1 MNFIKQEITEQNAG
15 YYSLPPKP
23 RPLPEARA
31 SDEALAFIDKLPSD
45 FVSNQRR
52 AIENAI
58 AGDSAELETIRASR
72 RISSYDMSSVYV
84 EDIRINGGKLRLRTY
99 TPKTPLSTSRNI
111 LLYLHG
117 GGWTI
122 NSPENCERFC
132 RDFAVENDSTVVA
145 PDYRLAPEYP
155 YPAANDDAKTAYLW
169 TVEHARLIGGSAEKI
184 YIGGDSAGGHLA
196 FATAIDLRDDDSAKT
211 KPRGIIAFYPAID
224 LEHTDTES
232 YKYFGEDFALNAGL
246 MKLYIEA
253 YAPTPEARK
262 AASLAAANL
271 AGLPRSL
278 VLVSECDILRSE
290 AENFAE
296 RLSSSGVK
304 TRCVR
309 LEGATH
315 IYITQKGMDNAYYAA
330 LHEASEFVSRV
341 E

>member
-1 MNFIKQEITEQNAG
+1 MNFIKQETTEQNDG
-15 YYSLPPKP
+15 YYRLPPKP
-23 RPLPEARA
+23 RPLSEAHA
-31 SDEALAFIDKLPSD
+31 SDEALAFIGKLPPD
-45 FVSNQRR
+45 FVSKQRR

-58 AGDSAELETIRASR
+58 AGDSTELETVRASR

-84 EDIRINGGKLRLRTY
+84 EDIRINGGELRLRTY

-132 RDFAVENDSTVVA
+132 RDFAVENDSIVVA
-145 PDYRLAPEYP
+145 PDYRLAPEHP
-155 YPAANDDAKTAYLW
+155 YPAANEDAKAAYLW

-184 YIGGDSAGGHLA
+184 YVGGDSAGGHLA
-196 FATAIDLRDDDSAKT
+196 FATAIDLRDDNSAKT

-262 AASLAAANL
+262 TASLADANL

-296 RLSSSGVK
+296 RLSASSVK

-330 LHEASEFVSRV
+330 LHEASEFVSRG

>member
-1 MNFIKQEITEQNAG
+1 MNFIKQEITEQNTG

-45 FVSNQRR
+45 FLSKQRR

-58 AGDSAELETIRASR
+58 AGDSAELETVRASR

-145 PDYRLAPEYP
+145 PDYRLAPEHP
-155 YPAANDDAKTAYLW
+155 YPAANNDAKTAYLW
-169 TVEHARLIGGSAEKI
+169 TVEHARLIGGSEEKI

-278 VLVSECDILRSE
+278 LLVSECDILRSE

-296 RLSSSGVK
+296 RLASSGVK

-330 LHEASEFVSRV
+330 LYEASEFVSRG

>member
-1 MNFIKQEITEQNAG
+1 MNFTKQNTIGADAG
-15 YYSLPPKP
+15 YYTLPAKS
-23 RPLPEARA
+23 RPLSEARA
-31 SDEALAFIDKLPSD
+31 SAEAEAFIKNLPPD
-45 FVSNQRR
+45 FVSKQRR
-52 AIENAI
+52 AIESAI
-58 AGDSAELETIRASR
+58 AGDSSELEKVRASR
-72 RISSYDMSSVYV
+72 RISSYDMSSVDV
-84 EDIRINGGKLRLRTY
+84 EDIFINDGKLRLRTY

-132 RDFAVENDSTVVA
+132 RDFAVENDAIVVA
-145 PDYRLAPEYP
+145 PDYRLAPEHP
-155 YPAANDDAKTAYLW
+155 YPAANDDAKAAYLW
-169 TVEHARLIGGSAEKI
+169 TVEHARLVGGSPEKI

-196 FATAIDLRDDDSAKT
+196 FVTAIELRDDDAVKT
-211 KPRGIIAFYPAID
+211 QPRGLIAFYPAID

-232 YKYFGEDFALNAGL
+232 YKYFGENFALNGGL

-253 YAPTPEARK
+253 YAPTPRAKES
-262 AASLAAANL
+262 ASLARANL

-290 AENFAE
+290 AEAFAE
-296 RLSSSGVK
+296 RLAADGVK

-315 IYITQKGMDNAYYAA
+315 IYITQKGMDNAYSAA
-330 LHEASEFVSRV
+330 LHEASEFVSRG

>member
-1 MNFIKQEITEQNAG
+1 MNFIEKETTDVNAD
-15 YYSLPPKP
+15 YYSLPPKA
-23 RPLPEARA
+23 RPFTEARA
-31 SDEALAFIDKLPSD
+31 SDEAAKFIDSLPTD
-45 FVSNQRR
+45 FVSKQRN
-52 AIENAI
+52 AIESAI
-58 AGDSAELETIRASR
+58 AGDSAELEKVRASR

-84 EDIRINGGKLRLRTY
+84 EDIRINGGNLRLRTY
-99 TPKTPLSTSRNI
+99 TPKTPLSENRNI

-132 RDFAVENDSTVVA
+132 RDFAVENDATVIA

-155 YPAANDDAKTAYLW
+155 YPAANEDAKTAYLW
-169 TVEHARLIGGSAEKI
+169 SVEHARLVGGSPERI

-196 FATAIDLRDDDSAKT
+196 FATALDLRDDESVET
-211 KPRGIIAFYPAID
+211 KPCGLIAFYPAID

-232 YKYFGEDFALNAGL
+232 YKYFGENFALNSGL
-246 MKLYIEA
+246 MKLYIRA
-253 YAPTPEARK
+253 YAPTAQMRK
-262 AASLAAANL
+262 SASIADRNL

-290 AENFAE
+290 AENFAK
-296 RLSSSGVK
+296 RLAASGVK

-315 IYITQKGMDNAYYAA
+315 IYITQKGMDNAYSAA
-330 LHEASEFVSRV
+330 LHEASEFVARG

>member
-1 MNFIKQEITEQNAG
+1 MNFIKQEITEQNTG

-45 FVSNQRR
+45 FLSKQRR

-58 AGDSAELETIRASR
+58 AGDSAELETVRASR

-84 EDIRINGGKLRLRTY
+84 EDIRINGGKLRLRIY

-145 PDYRLAPEYP
+145 PDYRLAPEHP

-169 TVEHARLIGGSAEKI
+169 TVEHARLIGGSEEKI

-253 YAPTPEARK
+253 YAPTPKARK

-278 VLVSECDILRSE
+278 LLVSECDILRSE

-296 RLSSSGVK
+296 RLASSGVK

-330 LHEASEFVSRV
+330 LYEASEFVSRG